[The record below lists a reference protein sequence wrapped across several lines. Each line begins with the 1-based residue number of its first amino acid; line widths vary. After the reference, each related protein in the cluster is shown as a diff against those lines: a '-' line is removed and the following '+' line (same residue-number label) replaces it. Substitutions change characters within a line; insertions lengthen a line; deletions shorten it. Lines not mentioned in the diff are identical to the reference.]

1 LRQDR
6 SGETLRAR
14 KGKARSVVSARVTM
28 TTARASATQRVHSD
42 THSSYTATERYPRL
56 RRCRELS
63 PPFRRD
69 ALVDLLVRELV
80 DQELTDSVCI
90 AQHVSEPA
98 SEHSAQR
105 SRGASFVDQTP
116 LTSEK
121 TNNSHGICFAR
132 IGTKPAYSSRSPPSE
147 AMRWNPV
154 NMLVA

>member
-1 LRQDR
+1 M
-6 SGETLRAR
+6 G
-14 KGKARSVVSARVTM
+14 
-28 TTARASATQRVHSD
+28 SD
-42 THSSYTATERYPRL
+42 THSGDTATERDARL
-56 RRCRELS
+56 RRSRKLS
-63 PPFRRD
+63 PPFGRD

-90 AQHVSEPA
+90 AQRVSESA

-116 LTSEK
+116 LASGSK
-121 TNNSHGICFAR
+121 QNSHGICFAR